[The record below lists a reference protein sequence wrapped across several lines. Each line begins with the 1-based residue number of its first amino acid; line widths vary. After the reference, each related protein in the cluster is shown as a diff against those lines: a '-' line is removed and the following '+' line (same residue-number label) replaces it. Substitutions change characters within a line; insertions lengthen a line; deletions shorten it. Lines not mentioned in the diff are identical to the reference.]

1 MFDVLVDFVDLGL
14 LFILGMK
21 VPPSLNSFGGPG
33 RLVLK
38 QMIFWVI
45 ELSGLLISSVFLNII
60 KVSQEIVLQ

>member
-45 ELSGLLISSVFLNII
+45 
-60 KVSQEIVLQ
+60 